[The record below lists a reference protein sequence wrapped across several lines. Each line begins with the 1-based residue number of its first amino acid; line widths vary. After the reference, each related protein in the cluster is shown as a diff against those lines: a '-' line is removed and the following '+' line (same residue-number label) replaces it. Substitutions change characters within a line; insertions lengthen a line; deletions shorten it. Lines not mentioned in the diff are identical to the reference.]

1 MPLEPVVK
9 ENKRIRQILRKRI
22 GDFYGMDFV
31 TDLEDYYLP
40 SLVFDFYNK
49 NLTNFYKYLEVV
61 DLDKE
66 EFSIV
71 NLRIKQFLEELS
83 FLRSKIDSK
92 KIKILGD
99 IHPKHSTKYLSEGKI
114 RYKDYPDYGVILDFI
129 VDELLQE
136 TGYLPKIE
144 RDSKG
149 NISRSFI
156 DIQKETDRESDIE
169 EYYFNFGEFVSV
181 LLYLKAIDIN
191 AENMII
197 NLPHPVFF
205 DMETMFS
212 GEFEDNF
219 EEYGIKNTG
228 VIKVEESNDTSL
240 LTGGISP
247 RKSLLK
253 PMITGTYSKPKI
265 VWRTNSRIGYDNI
278 PLLNGRPVDP
288 NKYMKEFFKGYEL
301 CSSIILSRKDE
312 LLEKISNISAVVRV
326 ILRPTRVYRYAILKS
341 CYPQIYR
348 KQDLKE
354 FLQKT
359 LGEYN
364 LIYKIKERNLLEM
377 EVENLFSLV
386 VPVFYSNIHSKEI
399 ICPNG
404 GVVGEFKVS
413 LFESWK
419 KYVREVLNTQFFE
432 IQRSLIEASLD

>member
-9 ENKRIRQILRKRI
+9 ENKKIRQILRKKI
-22 GDFYGMDFV
+22 GAFYGMSFV

-40 SLVFDFYNK
+40 SLVFDFYDK
-49 NLTNFYKYLEVV
+49 NLPNFYKYLEVV
-61 DLDKE
+61 DLNKE

-71 NLRIKQFLEELS
+71 NLRIKRFLEELS

-92 KIKILGD
+92 KVKILGD
-99 IHPKHSTKYLSEGKI
+99 IHPKYSTKYLSEGKI
-114 RYKDYPDYGVILDFI
+114 RYKDYPDYGAILDF
-129 VDELLQE
+129 VVSELLQE
-136 TGYLPKIE
+136 IDYLPEIE
-144 RDSKG
+144 KNLEG
-149 NISRSFI
+149 NISRSFV
-156 DIQKETDRESDIE
+156 DIRKETDKESDIK
-169 EYYFNFGEFVSV
+169 EYYFNLGKFVSV

-228 VIKVEESNDTSL
+228 VIKVEDSNDTSL

-278 PLLNGRPVDP
+278 PLLNGKPVDP
-288 NKYMKEFFKGYEL
+288 GKYMREFFKGYEF
-301 CSSIILSRKDE
+301 SAKIILSRKDE
-312 LLEKISNISAVVRV
+312 LLEKISNKSAVVRV
-326 ILRPTRVYRYAILKS
+326 ILRPTRIYRHAILKS

-364 LIYKIKERNLLEM
+364 LIYKIEEKNLLEM

-404 GVVGEFKVS
+404 EVVGEFKVS

-419 KYVREVLNTQFFE
+419 KYVQEVLSEEYFNS
-432 IQRSLIEASLD
+432 QRSLIEDSLE